1 MHARIHHMTLNFH
14 CVAFVLPF
22 LTIPRLQ
29 QYFSAIIFYYFLW
42 PTYKIRSMI
51 SDQKEVI
58 NGMERRIKVAEILV
72 PDEAKTSSRIMIF
85 LKAFIVGLASK
96 VWKFLHKA
104 WDMGVDDPRKVIHC
118 LKVGIAV
125 TVVSIFYYVRHLYVR
140 LGEADAIWAIMTVV
154 VVFENTVGKY
164 SNYIIIYITLGS
176 WRKRYEKRYL
186 VNYYPDRYTIYQMA

>member
-1 MHARIHHMTLNFH
+1 
-14 CVAFVLPF
+14 
-22 LTIPRLQ
+22 
-29 QYFSAIIFYYFLW
+29 
-42 PTYKIRSMI
+42 MI

-186 VNYYPDRYTIYQMA
+186 VNYYPDRYTMA